1 MHWTSHQKRAGVKR
15 LDLLDYGRLV
25 AALSVM
31 AFHYF
36 FNGIRNGKIESITAI
51 PELAGLAVY
60 GHLGVQFFFMISGYV
75 IFFSAAGRR
84 PSEFLVA
91 RAVRLFPA
99 FWIAVLLTSACAML
113 WAGPAMTVSLPQILV
128 NLSMVP
134 ALFDIAYVDGVYWTL
149 QLELAFYGLVLLAL
163 LAGLGKRLETLV
175 LLWPLAILA
184 VALVD
189 RSWLPLLGGYYV
201 FFAAGAVLAVMREKR
216 GFVPP
221 LMTVLCAAL
230 CVTEAMR
237 KARLV
242 DWPGHSPSVVGVIIL
257 LMFVFFLVLNT
268 RAGTALS
275 LPGARL
281 AGALTYPLYLV
292 HAHIGYMLLSRFGN
306 DANRSLVYPAVIA
319 TVLLCAFA
327 VHWGER
333 RLQPATRA
341 LFDRLLGRPLARI
354 ETALLRQPA

>member
-1 MHWTSHQKRAGVKR
+1 MKR
-15 LDLLDYGRLV
+15 LDLLDYGRLA

-36 FNGIRNGKIESITAI
+36 FNGIRNGKIASISAV
-51 PELAGLAVY
+51 PELAGVAVY

-91 RAVRLFPA
+91 RALRLFPA
-99 FWIAVLLTSACAML
+99 FWIAVLLTSLCAML
-113 WAGPAMTVSLPQILV
+113 LAGPAMDVTLPEVLI
-128 NLSMVP
+128 NLTMVP
-134 ALFDIAYVDGVYWTL
+134 TLFGVGFVDGVYWTL
-149 QLELAFYGLVLLAL
+149 QLELAFYALVLCAL

-184 VALVD
+184 FTLAD
-189 RSWLPLLGGYYV
+189 HSWVPLLGGYYS
-201 FFAAGAVLAVMREKR
+201 FFAAGAVLAVARER
-216 GFVPP
+216 RSLAP
-221 LMTVLCAAL
+221 LLAALLCAGL
-230 CVTEAMR
+230 CVSQAMH
-237 KARLV
+237 KAQLTPM
-242 DWPGHSPSVVGVIIL
+242 PGHSPLVVGAVVL

-306 DANRSLVYPAVIA
+306 DGNRSLAYPAVIA
-319 TVLLCAFA
+319 TVLACAGA

-333 RLQPATRA
+333 RLQPAARK
-341 LFDRLLGRPLARI
+341 LFERLLGRPMARL
-354 ETALLRQPA
+354 ETSLKRQPA